1 MIGGSGDRREVIGG
15 EGIWGEKGDWE
26 WGKRGGEMGF
36 REKDGDEFGEVQVAL
51 IPIIEDHVP
60 DEFVVRGHVV
70 VGDHAAKPT
79 GPELHADVS
88 SDEVMRAARLARA
101 RKGRVGRGWVRS
113 KGRRVERGGGGKG
126 GVTSNPS
133 RPMG

>member
-1 MIGGSGDRREVIGG
+1 MIGG

-36 REKDGDEFGEVQVAL
+36 REKDGEEFDEVQVAL

-101 RKGRVGRGWVRS
+101 RKRRGSGGWGWSKVGGRF
-113 KGRRVERGGGGKG
+113 
-126 GVTSNPS
+126 
-133 RPMG
+133 

>member
-1 MIGGSGDRREVIGG
+1 MGEGSSDSREVIGG
-15 EGIWGEKGDWE
+15 EGILGKKSDWE

-36 REKDGDEFGEVQVAL
+36 REKDGEEFDEVQVAL

-79 GPELHADVS
+79 GPELHSDVS
-88 SDEVMRAARLARA
+88 SDEVMRATRVARA
-101 RKGRVGRGWVRS
+101 RKWRARS
-113 KGRRVERGGGGKG
+113 KGRRV
-126 GVTSNPS
+126 
-133 RPMG
+133 